1 MFCADSRTAPTLT
14 TRLLKGALLVST
26 AVAGMSQAQ
35 AQTQSTI
42 SPALDRMSV
51 SAGAFYAE
59 PKLHLGANTEE
70 FGRLDTP
77 DEKLDD
83 ETLPRVKADIL
94 FGANHGLSFD
104 YFRYDNSY
112 GGDVAGDTVYEG
124 RNVSGSA
131 SANAKLRIELARLT
145 YKYWF
150 GGDNDVFGVGLGAA
164 YLRGKISGSASATVT
179 ATNPAQ
185 SASWSGS
192 ASASDS
198 AYAPVIDFA
207 YRHSFNEQWRMY
219 AEASGVKK
227 NGGSTEGHVYN
238 GAVGVEWFPHKNVGL
253 VLDYGIQKIALKR
266 NNERAAELDLK
277 LTGPS
282 AYVKVRF

>member
-1 MFCADSRTAPTLT
+1 MFYVDPRTASPLAA
-14 TRLLKGALLVST
+14 RLLKGALLVST
-26 AVAGMSQAQ
+26 AVAGMAQ

-42 SPALDRMSV
+42 SPALDRMSI

-59 PKLHLGANTEE
+59 PKIHVGANTEE

-77 DEKLDD
+77 DEKIDD

-104 YFRYDNSY
+104 YFRYNEKY
-112 GGDVAGDTVYEG
+112 EGDYAGDTVYEG
-124 RNVSGSA
+124 RNVNGT
-131 SANAKLRIELARLT
+131 ANAKAKLRIELARLT

-150 GGDNDVFGVGLGAA
+150 GAEKDVFGVGLGAA
-164 YLRGKISGSASATVT
+164 YLRAKVSGSASAT
-179 ATNPAQ
+179 ASAANPVQ
-185 SASWSGS
+185 TETWSGS

-198 AYAPVIDFA
+198 AYAPVIDLA

-227 NGGSTEGHVYN
+227 NGGSTEGHVYS
-238 GAVGVEWFPHKNVGL
+238 GAVGVEWFPHKNVGV
-253 VLDYGIQKIALKR
+253 VLDYGIQKIALQR
-266 NNERAAELDLK
+266 NDARAAELDLK

>member
-1 MFCADSRTAPTLT
+1 MFRADSRTRSSLT
-14 TRLLKGALLVST
+14 AKLLNGALLVST
-26 AVAGMSQAQ
+26 AVAGMAQ

-42 SPALDRMSV
+42 SPALDRMSI

-59 PKLHLGANTEE
+59 PKIHLGANSDE

-77 DEKLDD
+77 DEKIDE
-83 ETLPRVKADIL
+83 ETLPRLKADIL

-104 YFRYDNSY
+104 YFRYNEKYS
-112 GGDVAGDTVYEG
+112 GDFAGSTVYEG
-124 RNVSGSA
+124 RNVSATAEG
-131 SANAKLRIELARLT
+131 NAKLRIELARLT

-150 GGDNDVFGVGLGAA
+150 GGEKDVFGVGLGAA
-164 YLRGKISGSASATVT
+164 YLRGKISGSASATVN
-179 ATNPAQ
+179 ATNPVET
-185 SASWSGS
+185 ASWSGS

-198 AYAPVIDFA
+198 AYAPVIDLA
-207 YRHSFNEQWRMY
+207 WRHSFNEQWRMY
-219 AEASGVKK
+219 VEASGVKK

-253 VLDYGIQKIALKR
+253 VLDYGIQKIALQR

>member
-1 MFCADSRTAPTLT
+1 MFRADSRTRSSLT
-14 TRLLKGALLVST
+14 AKLLKGALLVST
-26 AVAGMSQAQ
+26 AVAGMAQ

-42 SPALDRMSV
+42 SPALDRMSI

-59 PKLHLGANTEE
+59 PKIHLGANSDE

-77 DEKLDD
+77 DEKIDE
-83 ETLPRVKADIL
+83 ETLPRLKADIL

-104 YFRYDNSY
+104 YFRYNEKYS
-112 GGDVAGDTVYEG
+112 GDFAGSTVYEG
-124 RNVSGSA
+124 RNVDATAEG
-131 SANAKLRIELARLT
+131 NAKLRIELARLT

-150 GGDNDVFGVGLGAA
+150 GGEKDVFGVGLGAA
-164 YLRGKISGSASATVT
+164 YLRGKISGSASATVN
-179 ATNPAQ
+179 ATNPVET
-185 SASWSGS
+185 ASWSGS

-198 AYAPVIDFA
+198 AYAPVIDLA
-207 YRHSFNEQWRMY
+207 WRHSFNEQWRMY
-219 AEASGVKK
+219 VEASGVKK

-253 VLDYGIQKIALKR
+253 VLDYGIQKIALQR